1 METTPLPNFQA
12 ILNTLQ
18 VLDGVFDWDLVSSRI
33 YFSPKWKKQAGYSDD
48 EIKSDPDEWLRLID
62 PSDLDTV
69 KTHIASHLEG
79 LTAEL
84 NVEYNLKHR
93 DGSHRWMLCRGLA
106 SRDADG
112 NPFRL
117 TGIQTDITDQKLAE
131 RQILKNAF
139 LDDLTGLPN
148 RTLFMDRLDRVVQN
162 HARYPNELF
171 AVMSIDVLPLLAG
184 GITAEWE
191 TLEPIL
197 ALTAQNLQKGLR
209 HCDTLARIGISE
221 FAILLGR
228 IQDPADAPTVL
239 ERLRTLAGCSYP
251 IDDREVFVSIQA
263 GIAVADIN
271 THEAQAF
278 FEIAQTS
285 KHSKQSLHPL
295 ESNRKHPKVMDEKAY
310 TLLEAKL
317 QEALQREDF
326 RVQYL
331 PWISLQTGQLV
342 GFEALA
348 RWKRLEDNQVV
359 GPEQFMEVAEKASLV
374 PAIESQVMAVACRKI
389 ADWNKNLGKTPS
401 LFVSVNIC
409 GAHFSAYSLPQSV
422 QKAFTLSGLLPE
434 NLWLE
439 CPEKEISKYIDR
451 AANIMGVLTK
461 MGVRWSVDDFDGND
475 GFLAVVPRLP
485 ITCLKFNSETIA
497 QSQQGDAP
505 AKRSQSLVL
514 RSKALGLQLAAK
526 GVENRDQFEL
536 AKSWG
541 FHYAQGYYFS
551 RPLDE
556 SAAWGLLT
564 ANPSW

>member
-1 METTPLPNFQA
+1 MEA
-12 ILNTLQ
+12 
-18 VLDGVFDWDLVSSRI
+18 
-33 YFSPKWKKQAGYSDD
+33 
-48 EIKSDPDEWLRLID
+48 
-62 PSDLDTV
+62 
-69 KTHIASHLEG
+69 
-79 LTAEL
+79 
-84 NVEYNLKHR
+84 
-93 DGSHRWMLCRGLA
+93 
-106 SRDADG
+106 
-112 NPFRL
+112 
-117 TGIQTDITDQKLAE
+117 
-131 RQILKNAF
+131 
-139 LDDLTGLPN
+139 
-148 RTLFMDRLDRVVQN
+148 
-162 HARYPNELF
+162 
-171 AVMSIDVLPLLAG
+171 
-184 GITAEWE
+184 
-191 TLEPIL
+191 
-197 ALTAQNLQKGLR
+197 
-209 HCDTLARIGISE
+209 
-221 FAILLGR
+221 
-228 IQDPADAPTVL
+228 
-239 ERLRTLAGCSYP
+239 
-251 IDDREVFVSIQA
+251 
-263 GIAVADIN
+263 
-271 THEAQAF
+271 
-278 FEIAQTS
+278 
-285 KHSKQSLHPL
+285 
-295 ESNRKHPKVMDEKAY
+295 
-310 TLLEAKL
+310 
-317 QEALQREDF
+317 
-326 RVQYL
+326 
-331 PWISLQTGQLV
+331 
-342 GFEALA
+342 
-348 RWKRLEDNQVV
+348 
-359 GPEQFMEVAEKASLV
+359 AEKASLV

-526 GVENRDQFEL
+526 GIENRDQFEL